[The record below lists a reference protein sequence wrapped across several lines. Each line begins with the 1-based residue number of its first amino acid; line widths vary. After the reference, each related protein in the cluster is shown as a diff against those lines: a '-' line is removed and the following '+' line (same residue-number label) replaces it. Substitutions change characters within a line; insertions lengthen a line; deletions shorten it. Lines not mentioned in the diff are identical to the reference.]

1 MSPMGGLNKQI
12 LGEKEVD
19 ERLRLLAVNQI
30 ITRE

>member
-1 MSPMGGLNKQI
+1 MGGLDRQI
-12 LGEKEVD
+12 LREREVD